1 MSFFL
6 FILFSNS
13 SGISK
18 ITNFLF
24 KVVLHG
30 RISNRG
36 EFLHILNNVCP
47 QVSPVRYKELSTFLH
62 FIPNVRV
69 TIITPSV
76 SACVRKI
83 TDPSESRLLVSE
95 PRSVGAEVSLRLRPG
110 PASGGREVS
119 PAQVCG
125 TQRGTHRGDIKL
137 EIGRLEPVVMTLT
150 LIILRFEQKR
160 CIFDGHEVES

>member
-1 MSFFL
+1 M
-6 FILFSNS
+6 
-13 SGISK
+13 
-18 ITNFLF
+18 
-24 KVVLHG
+24 
-30 RISNRG
+30 
-36 EFLHILNNVCP
+36 
-47 QVSPVRYKELSTFLH
+47 
-62 FIPNVRV
+62 
-69 TIITPSV
+69 
-76 SACVRKI
+76 
-83 TDPSESRLLVSE
+83 SE

>member
-1 MSFFL
+1 M
-6 FILFSNS
+6 
-13 SGISK
+13 
-18 ITNFLF
+18 
-24 KVVLHG
+24 
-30 RISNRG
+30 
-36 EFLHILNNVCP
+36 
-47 QVSPVRYKELSTFLH
+47 
-62 FIPNVRV
+62 
-69 TIITPSV
+69 
-76 SACVRKI
+76 
-83 TDPSESRLLVSE
+83 SE

-125 TQRGTHRGDIKL
+125 TQRGRHRGDIKL

>member
-1 MSFFL
+1 MYA
-6 FILFSNS
+6 
-13 SGISK
+13 
-18 ITNFLF
+18 
-24 KVVLHG
+24 
-30 RISNRG
+30 
-36 EFLHILNNVCP
+36 P
-47 QVSPVRYKELSTFLH
+47 QVSPVRYKELSTFLQ

-110 PASGGREVS
+110 PASGDREVS

-137 EIGRLEPVVMTLT
+137 EIGRLDT
-150 LIILRFEQKR
+150 
-160 CIFDGHEVES
+160 H